1 MVLYFY
7 QIWRIYNT
15 IVMIQGLYISY
26 SFIKWF
32 LSSTYWASNWILS
45 WFENPYKNNQLE
57 DKKIIEL

>member
-1 MVLYFY
+1 
-7 QIWRIYNT
+7 
-15 IVMIQGLYISY
+15 MIQGLYISY